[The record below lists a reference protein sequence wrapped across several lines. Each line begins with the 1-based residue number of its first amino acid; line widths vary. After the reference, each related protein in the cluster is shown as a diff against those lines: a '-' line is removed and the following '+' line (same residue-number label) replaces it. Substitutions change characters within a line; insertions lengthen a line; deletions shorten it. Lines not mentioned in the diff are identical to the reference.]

1 MNIRQLL
8 LKPTIKV
15 KFEIVTAN
23 KLDTLNAVV
32 KNEICVNKMWNKNS
46 IKRRI
51 FFDGILSSYSGTLK
65 KKIQCDQLR
74 Q

>member
-15 KFEIVTAN
+15 KFEIVTTN
-23 KLDTLNAVV
+23 NLDTFKNAVV

-65 KKIQCDQLR
+65 KNTV
-74 Q
+74 

>member
-23 KLDTLNAVV
+23 KLDSKNAVV
-32 KNEICVNKMWNKNS
+32 KNEICVNK
-46 IKRRI
+46 
-51 FFDGILSSYSGTLK
+51 L
-65 KKIQCDQLR
+65 
-74 Q
+74 